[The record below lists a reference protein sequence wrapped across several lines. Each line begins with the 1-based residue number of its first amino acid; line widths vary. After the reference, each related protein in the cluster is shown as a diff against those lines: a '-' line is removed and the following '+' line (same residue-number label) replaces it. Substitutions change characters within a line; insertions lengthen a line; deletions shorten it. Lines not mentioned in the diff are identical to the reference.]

1 MHVEPKIAVSY
12 KEKRD
17 KRNEKKSASV
27 ESKQEPEIP
36 TNLPKQVQVM
46 KLKKGKIKIQKYIK
60 RKKKFVAYCNMKQ
73 QKSRNN
79 RKLIDFTH

>member
-27 ESKQEPEIP
+27 ESKQDPEIP
-36 TNLPKQVQVM
+36 TKRPKQVQVM

-60 RKKKFVAYCNMKQ
+60 REKNLL
-73 QKSRNN
+73 
-79 RKLIDFTH
+79 LIVT

>member
-1 MHVEPKIAVSY
+1 MHVDPKIAVSY

-27 ESKQEPEIP
+27 ESKQDPEIP
-36 TNLPKQVQVM
+36 TKRPKQVQVM

-60 RKKKFVAYCNMKQ
+60 REKNLL
-73 QKSRNN
+73 
-79 RKLIDFTH
+79 LIVT

>member
-27 ESKQEPEIP
+27 ESKQDPEIP
-36 TNLPKQVQVM
+36 TKRPKQVQVM

-60 RKKKFVAYCNMKQ
+60 RKKNLL
-73 QKSRNN
+73 
-79 RKLIDFTH
+79 LIVT